1 MIEIEQLYK
10 RFGKNEVLKDLS
22 LAFRQKGTISA
33 ILGPNGSGKTTLIK
47 SILGMVLPTRGL
59 IRAFGED
66 IRGRWAYRDKISYL
80 PQIARFP
87 ENLRATELFDM
98 VKDLRQRDTRDKAL
112 IELFELEEHLQKPL
126 AYLSGGTRQK
136 VNLVLTFMYDNPIY
150 ILDEPT
156 AGLDPLSIIRLK
168 QLIRHEKEAGKIVL
182 LTTHI
187 MSLVEDIADE
197 VVFLLDGHIHY
208 RGSIPQL
215 KADYQAP
222 DVEQAIARLLAGEES
237 TEKAFTLNPS

>member
-1 MIEIEQLYK
+1 MIEIEQLHK
-10 RFGKNEVLKDLS
+10 RFGKNEVLKNLS
-22 LAFRQKGTISA
+22 LSFRKKGTISA

-47 SILGMVLPTRGL
+47 SILGMVLPGRGA
-59 IRAFGED
+59 IRVFGQN
-66 IRGRWAYRDKISYL
+66 IKGQWQYRDKISYL

-87 ENLRATELFDM
+87 ENLKAAELFEM
-98 VKDLRQRDTRDKAL
+98 VKDLRKRSSREKEL
-112 IELFELEEHLQKPL
+112 IQLFDLEEHLQKPL

-168 QLIRHEKEAGKIVL
+168 ELIRKEKDCGKIIL

-208 RGSIPQL
+208 RGSITQL
-215 KADYQAP
+215 KNDYGGS
-222 DVEQAIARLLAGEES
+222 DVEQAIAALLAGKQQQS
-237 TEKAFTLNPS
+237 LTLNPS